1 MKSGVEKIMRQYF
14 GKVALIITVLLL
26 AAVIFFG
33 YTYAMKNLESFLL
46 KTSRENFA
54 AELSIGKI
62 SIRFPLCLELRDIRI
77 NDSADIKSMQI
88 YPSPASFLLKKAFII
103 SMIKFTD
110 PVIKIDKGRGRG
122 AGISNLNDAIEKI
135 TAPEI
140 SAMDVYIRRL
150 YIHNGTLI
158 FTAGKNNTFE
168 FIRIKGI
175 IESPGFYFS
184 KNKDYLFRLAGFL
197 KNRESDFLSPS
208 MITGRIREDRV
219 IDAEFRTSDV
229 KINTL
234 GDIYTKYLERFAGE
248 GRLNFDSHM
257 QISKS
262 DMKMKCSF
270 VGGDV
275 HAPLRASFFLLFN
288 FKNNIVKIENIEGN
302 LFNLILDQ
310 S

>member
-1 MKSGVEKIMRQYF
+1 MRQYLD
-14 GKVALIITVLLL
+14 KIALIITVILV
-26 AAVIFFG
+26 AGVIFFG

-62 SIRFPLCLELRDIRI
+62 GFGFPFCLELRDVRI
-77 NDSADIKSMQI
+77 NDSIDIKSIQA
-88 YPSPASFLLKKAFII
+88 YPSPTSFFLKKAFII
-103 SMIKFTD
+103 SMVKLVD
-110 PVIKIDKGRGRG
+110 PVIKIDKGHGGG
-122 AGISNLNDAIEKI
+122 AGIFNLSDEIQKI
-135 TAPEI
+135 TAPGA
-140 SAMDVYIRRL
+140 SALDVYIRKA
-150 YIHNGTLI
+150 YIQNGTLI
-158 FTAGKNNTFE
+158 FTSRDDNTFE

-184 KNKDYLFRLAGFL
+184 QNKDYVFKLAGFL
-197 KNRESDFLSPS
+197 KNKESDFLSPS
-208 MITGRIREDRV
+208 MITGRIRQDKV
-219 IDAEFRTSDV
+219 IDVEFRTSDV

-234 GDIYTKYLERFAGE
+234 GPIYTKYLERFVEESRA
-248 GRLNFDSHM
+248 NFDSHI
-257 QISKS
+257 QISGS

-275 HAPLRASFFLLFN
+275 NMPLRTSFLLLVN

-302 LFNLILDQ
+302 ILNLIFDN